1 MPHLTYTYRAI
12 AGMRRCTLYLWE
24 RSPTAAKRARQ
35 EIKRRLNTLKRSPY
49 LGRPYD
55 PEEGQPDKSLRELII
70 KGGYLA
76 LYRYN
81 PEDNEVRILAFKH
94 GSEAQYY

>member
-1 MPHLTYTYRAI
+1 ML
-12 AGMRRCTLYLWE
+12 RCHLYLWE
-24 RSPTAAKRARQ
+24 RSPAAARRAQ
-35 EIKRRLNTLKRSPY
+35 KEIRRRINTLRRSPR